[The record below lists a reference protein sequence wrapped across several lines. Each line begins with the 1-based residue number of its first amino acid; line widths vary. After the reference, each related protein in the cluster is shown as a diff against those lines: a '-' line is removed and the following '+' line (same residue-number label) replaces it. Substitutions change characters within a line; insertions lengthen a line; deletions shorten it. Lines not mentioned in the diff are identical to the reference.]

1 MNNIRKN
8 DGAQIKVEFD
18 IIGFIKFLDTVSW

>member
-18 IIGFIKFLDTVSW
+18 IIGFIKFLDTVF

>member
-18 IIGFIKFLDTVSW
+18 IIGFIKFLDKVS

>member
-8 DGAQIKVEFD
+8 DGAQTKVEFD
-18 IIGFIKFLDTVSW
+18 IIGFIKFLDTVF